1 MNRETGEIEEKTYK
15 MILLDTN
22 TIIYL
27 RNNQLDERAV
37 DILRSS
43 SLGTCNIVIAEVL
56 GYKAMDQEDA
66 GFFRDFFDS
75 MKNYAFNKEVT
86 EKVIELRK
94 TTNIKLPDAIIAA
107 TALVNNL
114 VLWTHN
120 TKDFESVHSLK
131 TFDPLQN

>member
-1 MNRETGEIEEKTYK
+1 V
-15 MILLDTN
+15 ILLDTN

-27 RNNQLDERAV
+27 RNSQLDEKIV
-37 DILRSS
+37 GVLRDSA
-43 SLGTCNIVIAEVL
+43 LNTCNIIVAEVL
-56 GYKAMDQEDA
+56 GYKAIDQEDA
-66 GFFRDFFDS
+66 VFFRDFLVS
-75 MKNYAFNKEVT
+75 MKNHSFDEEVT

-94 TTNIKLPDAIIAA
+94 TTNIKLPNAIIAA

-120 TKDFESVHSLK
+120 TTDFTDIPGLQ

>member
-1 MNRETGEIEEKTYK
+1 

-27 RNNQLDERAV
+27 RNNQLDEKEIDV
-37 DILRSS
+37 LKSS
-43 SLGTCNIVIAEVL
+43 SLNTCNIIVAEVL
-56 GYKAMDQEDA
+56 GYKAIDEEDTI
-66 GFFRDFFDS
+66 FFRDFFDS
-75 MKNYAFNKEVT
+75 MKNHGFNREVT

-94 TTNIKLPDAIIAA
+94 TTNIRLPDAIIAA

-120 TKDFESVHSLK
+120 SKDFGVVPSLQI
-131 TFDPLQN
+131 FDPLQN